1 MSAHNLRCAL
11 LLYIHVNC
19 GNKELT
25 IPTML
30 IVSTKYLNYIIFYV
44 SLGQL
49 SLAVYLEQNVNQF

>member
-1 MSAHNLRCAL
+1 
-11 LLYIHVNC
+11 
-19 GNKELT
+19 
-25 IPTML
+25 ML